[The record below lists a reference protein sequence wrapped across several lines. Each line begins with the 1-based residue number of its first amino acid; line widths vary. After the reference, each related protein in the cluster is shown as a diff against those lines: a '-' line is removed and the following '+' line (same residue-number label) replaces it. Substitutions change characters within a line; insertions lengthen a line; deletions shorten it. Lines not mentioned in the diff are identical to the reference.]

1 MIEGVIVFIP
11 FILKMSRLHEQMVKV
26 NQSLHRLQG
35 AWRDA
40 QQSGSPGAENL
51 REQFERLM
59 TIYLCLKAALTEP
72 QTLQNCLQLQVSTA
86 LLLVQIALGNR
97 GTEPVSLTFPIP
109 DVQHSALAYVPG
121 TKAYIYKKC

>member
-1 MIEGVIVFIP
+1 
-11 FILKMSRLHEQMVKV
+11 MVKV

-40 QQSGSPGAENL
+40 QQNGSPGAENL

-59 TIYLCLKAALTEP
+59 TIYLCLKASLSEP
-72 QTLQNCLQLQVSTA
+72 QTLQNCLHLQVSTA
-86 LLLVQIALGNR
+86 VLLVQIALGNR
-97 GTEPVSLTFPIP
+97 GTELIPLAFPLQ

-121 TKAYIYKKC
+121 NIL